1 MNKDK
6 IILENIFANAALE
19 NNPLTEQEKQRLEKL
34 YNGEITFDQFKSMV
48 LEDINLTDDEKI
60 DIAAK
65 KVLQT
70 HRKAFE
76 ELAST
81 KETLYLNSIPGMTE
95 SIIAGG
101 QTSIEEC
108 LSESELKDIENG
120 IGLSRGFTSI
130 EELRKDLEE

>member
-1 MNKDK
+1 MKNK

-19 NNPLTEQEKQRLEKL
+19 NNPLTEQEKQRLERL
-34 YNGEITFDQFKSMV
+34 YNGELTFEQLKTMV
-48 LEDINLTDDEKI
+48 LEDIDLTDDEKI

-81 KETLYLNSIPGMTE
+81 QETSYLNSIPGMVE
-95 SIIAGG
+95 SILAGG
-101 QTSIEEC
+101 QTPIEEC
-108 LSESELKDIENG
+108 LSE
-120 IGLSRGFTSI
+120 
-130 EELRKDLEE
+130 EEFDAACADETILHEEI